1 MTTRYYWWIVS
12 HDPDTGRPYLI
23 FGSDKSEE
31 NCRQHGLEILGNV
44 DFEIKRY
51 PTRDISRASSLYRGS
66 RLDTTHSLK
75 EASRRIGHD
84 KSIKRLRSKQSQ
96 GDRIW

>member
-1 MTTRYYWWIVS
+1 MADYHYWLVTKS
-12 HDPDTGRPYLI
+12 EDKPYLLYACPARE
-23 FGSDKSEE
+23 GEE
-31 NCRQHGLEILGNV
+31 KARQRGFELLGGL

-51 PTRDISRASSLYRGS
+51 PTRAINHASSLYRGS

-84 KSIKRLRSKQSQ
+84 KSIKRLQNKQSQ

>member
-1 MTTRYYWWIVS
+1 MTDYHYWIVAES
-12 HDPDTGRPYLI
+12 DGKPYLLYACPGREGEETARRRGFELLGGLDFKI
-23 FGSDKSEE
+23 F
-31 NCRQHGLEILGNV
+31 
-44 DFEIKRY
+44 RY
-51 PTRDISRASSLYRGS
+51 NTRNLSKASSLYRGG

-84 KSIKRLRSKQSQ
+84 KSVKRLRNKSRPQ